1 MDLVLRAVIIYAL
14 VFVFTRVL
22 GRREMSSL
30 QPFDLILLVVI
41 GDLVQAG
48 VTQNDMSV
56 TGDFIVIATIGAL
69 QVLTSYLSYRFRRIR
84 PVLQGEPIVLVENG
98 QLIKRNM
105 DRERLTLDDLAE
117 QARLNDLASVDDIR
131 WAILETNGQIS
142 FIKQPSQAQ

>member
-1 MDLVLRAVIIYAL
+1 MDLVARAVIIYAL
-14 VFVFTRVL
+14 VFVFTRAL
-22 GRREMSSL
+22 GRRELSSL

-48 VTQNDMSV
+48 VTQNDLSV
-56 TGDFIVIATIGAL
+56 TGDFIVISTIGIL
-69 QVLTSYLSYRFRRIR
+69 QVATSYLSYRFRRIR
-84 PVLQGEPIVLVENG
+84 PVLQGEPIVLVEGG

-117 QARLNDLASVDDIR
+117 QARLNDIASVDDTR

-142 FIKQPSQAQ
+142 FIK

>member
-1 MDLVLRAVIIYAL
+1 MDLVVRAVIIFVL
-14 VFVFTRVL
+14 VFAFTRVL

-56 TGDFIVIATIGAL
+56 TGDFIVICTIGAL
-69 QVLTSYLSYRFRRIR
+69 QVLVCYRFKRIR

-105 DRERLTLDDLAE
+105 DRERLSLDDLAE
-117 QARLNDLASVDDIR
+117 QARLNDIASVDDVR

-142 FIKQPSQAQ
+142 FIKQQPSQA

>member
-1 MDLVLRAVIIYAL
+1 MDLVARAVIIYVL
-14 VFVFTRVL
+14 VFAFTRAL

-48 VTQNDMSV
+48 VTQSDMSV
-56 TGDFIVIATIGAL
+56 TGDFIVICTIGAL
-69 QVLTSYLSYRFRRIR
+69 QVLTSYLSYRFRRVR

-98 QLIKRNM
+98 EMIKRNM
-105 DRERLTLDDLAE
+105 DRERLSLDDLAE
-117 QARLNDLASVDDIR
+117 QARLNEIASLDDVR

-142 FIKQPSQAQ
+142 FIKQPSQA

>member
-1 MDLVLRAVIIYAL
+1 MDLVVRAVIIYVL

-56 TGDFIVIATIGAL
+56 TGDFIVITTIGAL
-69 QVLTSYLSYRFRRIR
+69 QVLTSYLSYRFKRMR

-105 DRERLTLDDLAE
+105 DRERLSLDDLAE
-117 QARLNDLASVDDIR
+117 QARLNDIASVGDVR

-142 FIKQPSQAQ
+142 FIKQPSQA

>member
-1 MDLVLRAVIIYAL
+1 
-14 VFVFTRVL
+14 VL

-48 VTQNDMSV
+48 VTQNDLSV
-56 TGDFIVIATIGAL
+56 TGDFIVISTIGIL
-69 QVLTSYLSYRFRRIR
+69 QVATSYLSYRFRRIR
-84 PVLQGEPIVLVENG
+84 PVLQGEPIVLVESG

-117 QARLNDLASVDDIR
+117 QARLNDIASVDDIR

-142 FIKQPSQAQ
+142 FIQ

>member
-1 MDLVLRAVIIYAL
+1 MRDSSRRGTGRSRVRGAVRGGA
-14 VFVFTRVL
+14 
-22 GRREMSSL
+22 GRRGR
-30 QPFDLILLVVI
+30 VI

-48 VTQNDMSV
+48 VTQNDLSV
-56 TGDFIVIATIGAL
+56 TGDVIVISTIGAL

-84 PVLQGEPIVLVENG
+84 PVLQGEPIVLVESG

-117 QARLNDLASVDDIR
+117 QARLNDIASVDDIR

-142 FIKQPSQAQ
+142 FIK

>member
-1 MDLVLRAVIIYAL
+1 VDLVARAVIIYAL
-14 VFVFTRVL
+14 VFVFTRAL

-48 VTQNDMSV
+48 VTQNDLSV
-56 TGDFIVIATIGAL
+56 TGDFIVISTIGIL
-69 QVLTSYLSYRFRRIR
+69 QVATSYLSYRFRRLR

-98 QLIKRNM
+98 QLIDRNM
-105 DRERLTLDDLAE
+105 ARERLTLDDLGE
-117 QARLNDLASVDDIR
+117 QARLNDIASVSDIR

-142 FIKQPSQAQ
+142 FIKQPS